1 MLNIALILNSKFLLV
16 LRLLGLPLP
25 VCMALKKSKY
35 RKSFPDGVINLHRWL
50 HAQVGCQVLYSLL
63 LNIQNVDATKCCV
76 SVGVLAQYFHFLI
89 KAHPTSLIN
98 QTYSWA
104 IGVKRISAL
113 SSRNNKRYSA
123 REVNTR
129 YGSLVPSVQRSSTNT
144 PV

>member
-1 MLNIALILNSKFLLV
+1 MLRKRWRSCSIFSIFLLK
-16 LRLLGLPLP
+16 R
-25 VCMALKKSKY
+25 
-35 RKSFPDGVINLHRWL
+35 
-50 HAQVGCQVLYSLL
+50 AQRAS
-63 LNIQNVDATKCCV
+63 
-76 SVGVLAQYFHFLI
+76 SI
-89 KAHPTSLIN
+89 KPN
-98 QTYSWA
+98 SWA